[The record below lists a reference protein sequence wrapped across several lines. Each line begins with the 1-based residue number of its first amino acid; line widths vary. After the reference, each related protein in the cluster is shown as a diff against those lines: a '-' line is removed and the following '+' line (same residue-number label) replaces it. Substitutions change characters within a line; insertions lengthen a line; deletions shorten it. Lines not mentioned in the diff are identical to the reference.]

1 MKFEDALE
9 SSDCSKVMHSV
20 CYRYN
25 KKLHKDDAKSL
36 KLQTLWE
43 CCQKYDPNH
52 PKKTKFTSFL
62 YQQLDYKI
70 KNLLKKYKKEK
81 TNVAYQNPIYL
92 ESNLEFEIL
101 ESLREEEKNILKQ
114 YYLKNMT
121 MEEIGKANG
130 YSRETA
136 RRRLKKVIHKCKDI
150 LNETRIS
157 MSGK

>member
-1 MKFEDALE
+1 MKFEEALE

-25 KKLHKDDAKSL
+25 KKLSKEDAKSL

-70 KNLLKKYKKEK
+70 RNLLKKHTKE
-81 TNVAYQNPIYL
+81 TVSLGYQGNIANKY
-92 ESNLEFEIL
+92 EETNLEFDIL
-101 ESLREEEKNILKQ
+101 SSLTEEEQTILIQ
-114 YYLKNMT
+114 AYLNNMT
-121 MEEIGKANG
+121 MEEIGKENG

-136 RRRLKKVIHKCKDI
+136 RRKLKKITSKCRDM
-150 LNETRIS
+150 LNET
-157 MSGK
+157 